1 MNVLF
6 IYPEMPDT
14 FWSFKHALRFVS
26 KKAAFP
32 PLGLLTI
39 ASMVPSPWNK
49 KLVDMNVRRLE
60 DKDLMWADYVF
71 ISAMHVQKKST
82 IRVLDRCKKFGVKI
96 VAGGPYFTTSSDEF
110 PEIDHLI
117 LGEAEDI
124 LPTFLEDLNSGN
136 ARHSYTSKTK
146 PDLSLTPL
154 PDWDLI
160 DFKNYDSMLVQ
171 FSRGCPFDCEFC
183 DIVLLNGRKQ
193 RTKSPFQFVQEI
205 DTLYKKGWRGTVFV
219 VDDNFIGTKKKVKEM
234 LRALGQWM
242 EKNNRPFH
250 FLTEAS
256 INLAEDKELM
266 DLMTY
271 AGFNKV
277 FIGVETPNEES
288 LKETNKYQNTS
299 KNLMNAVRTIQKN
312 GMEVMGG
319 FIIGFDSD
327 PSKIFDMQIDF
338 IQSSG
343 ITTAM
348 VGLLQALPG
357 TKLWQRLRSEGR
369 LLSESSGNNTDYFVN
384 FIPRMD
390 AAKLTEGYKRVIETI
405 YSPRAYYKR
414 CIVFLKTY
422 RQKTVSK
429 IDASGIKAFFKS
441 VWHIGIK
448 NEGKFRKYYWKL
460 LLKSLII
467 NPKMFGEAVRLS
479 IVEIHFQKS
488 FLAQA
493 RKTS

>member
-39 ASMVPSPWNK
+39 ASLVPAHWNK

-82 IRVLDRCKKFGVKI
+82 IKVIDRCKKFEVKV

-124 LPTFLEDLNSGN
+124 LPAFFQDLNSGTPK
-136 ARHSYTSKTK
+136 RCYTSDTK

-154 PDWDLI
+154 PHWDLI

-193 RTKSPFQFVQEI
+193 RTKSPYQFVQEI

-234 LRALGQWM
+234 LRSLGQWM
-242 EKNNRPFH
+242 EENDRPFH

-288 LKETNKYQNTS
+288 LKETNKHQNTR
-299 KNLMNAVRTIQKN
+299 KNLMDAVRTIQKN

-369 LLSESSGNNTDYFVN
+369 LLAESSGNNTDYFVN

-429 IDASGIKAFFKS
+429 IDASCIKAFLKS

-460 LLKSLII
+460 LIKSLII
-467 NPKMFGEAVRLS
+467 NPKMFGEAVRLA